1 MLSRLVAVPYTAL
14 HKNNLFQDY
23 KELKMSHLIVGAVQ
37 ISCSDDMNANL
48 DKIELHV
55 REAAR
60 RGAKLVVLQELF
72 EGPYFCIDVD
82 AVHHQRAKPFK
93 SHSTIARFS
102 SLAKE
107 LGVVLPVSFYEE
119 AGAKRFNSL
128 AIIDADGQTLGL
140 YRKSHIPDSPG
151 YSEKYYFADGDTGF
165 MVHDTAVGKVGA
177 GICWDQW
184 FPEAARSMVLKGA
197 EILIY
202 PTAIGSEPS
211 YPAWDSRDHWQRV
224 MQGHAGA
231 NLTPVIA
238 SNRVGIETGKS
249 GSMVFYGSSFITD
262 HTGAKLAEADRV
274 SEGVITASLDLKEM
288 AEQRRSWGVFRD
300 RRCDLYGEIA
310 QPSPARLMPA
320 T

>member
-1 MLSRLVAVPYTAL
+1 MT
-14 HKNNLFQDY
+14 
-23 KELKMSHLIVGAVQ
+23 HLIVGAVQ
-37 ISCSDDMNANL
+37 IACSDNANTNL
-48 DKIELHV
+48 DKLEMHV

-72 EGPYFCIDVD
+72 EGPYFCIDID
-82 AVHHQRAKPFK
+82 AAHRSRAKPFK
-93 SHSTIARFS
+93 GNATVARFS

-119 AGAKRFNSL
+119 DGSRRFNSL
-128 AIIDADGQTLGL
+128 AMIDADGKALGL

-151 YSEKYYFADGDTGF
+151 YSEKFYFTNGDTGF

-184 FPEAARSMVLKGA
+184 FPEAARCMVLKGA

-211 YPAWDSRDHWQRV
+211 DPAWDSRDHWQRV

-238 SNRVGIETGKS
+238 CNRVGIERGAS
-249 GSMVFYGSSFITD
+249 GSIVFYGSSFIAD

-274 SEGVITASLDLKEM
+274 SEGVITATLDMETIAK
-288 AEQRRSWGVFRD
+288 QRRAWGVFRD
-300 RRCDLYGEIA
+300 RRNDLYGEIA
-310 QPSPARLMPA
+310 KPSPARLLPE

>member
-1 MLSRLVAVPYTAL
+1 MTQLV
-14 HKNNLFQDY
+14 
-23 KELKMSHLIVGAVQ
+23 VGAVQ
-37 ISCSDDMNANL
+37 ISCGDDVKANL

-55 REAAR
+55 RDAAR
-60 RGAKLVVLQELF
+60 RGARLVVLQELF
-72 EGPYFCIDVD
+72 EGPYFCIDID
-82 AVHHQRAKPFK
+82 AAHNKRAKPFK
-93 SHSTIARFS
+93 GHSTVARLS

-107 LGVVLPVSFYEE
+107 LGVVLPVSFFED
-119 AGAKRFNSL
+119 AGDKRFNSL
-128 AIIDADGQTLGL
+128 AMIDADGKTRGL

-151 YSEKYYFADGDTGF
+151 YSEKFYFAEGDTGF
-165 MVHDTAVGKVGA
+165 MVHETAVGKIGA

-231 NLTPVIA
+231 NLTPLIA
-238 SNRVGIETGKS
+238 SNRVGVETGKS
-249 GSMVFYGSSFITD
+249 GSMIFYGSSFVAD

-274 SEGVITASLDLKEM
+274 TEGVITASLDMEEI
-288 AEQRRSWGVFRD
+288 AQQRRAWGVFRD
-300 RRCDLYGEIA
+300 RRIDLYGEIA
-310 QPSPARLMPA
+310 TSSPARLLPKA
-320 T
+320 